1 MRTTFED
8 IKGKLDNS
16 LYKNEEQIRFS
27 LVARVLEKLD
37 WKIWDP
43 QEVATEF
50 SPNNGRH
57 KVDIALFPSQYEIP
71 IYIEIKAASKLNKPT
86 ELLKAE
92 NQLRDYNVDLTALF
106 TILTD
111 GNQWR
116 FYYSQA
122 GGTFSQKCFKT
133 INIQKDDYDDTE
145 FSFLSFLSKNE
156 IVNGNAKKE
165 ANEYL
170 QLSRK
175 QRIMEES
182 LLNAK
187 REQDKNPFLNLVDA
201 LCEVVNLKG
210 HNITQTEAIEFLKR
224 ANNKKQ
230 SKANIAIPKFQ
241 TSPETN
247 QIEDAKS
254 IYNEKDFRTYSV
266 NSKPDLRFTKIKFG
280 KIENELAKNW
290 QKLLRI
296 LLKHIILK
304 GVTIQ
309 DIRKKFVLNLENGT
323 PKERNFYTIPDTNYS
338 LQNVSASVAGEAIVK
353 LADSYNIKVEINFV
367 WLNKPDKAAFPNEQG
382 KLIV

>member
-1 MRTTFED
+1 M
-8 IKGKLDNS
+8 
-16 LYKNEEQIRFS
+16 
-27 LVARVLEKLD
+27 
-37 WKIWDP
+37 
-43 QEVATEF
+43 
-50 SPNNGRH
+50 
-57 KVDIALFPSQYEIP
+57 
-71 IYIEIKAASKLNKPT
+71 
-86 ELLKAE
+86 
-92 NQLRDYNVDLTALF
+92 TALF